1 MRNCCAR
8 LSTIPRSL
16 RHVSPN
22 SALED
27 AAHLANFLR
36 NVVGDMLFQDASS
49 LPSDESNMGLAL
61 CFDLD
66 KIATRR
72 RGALLPPCR
81 AAA

>member
-8 LSTIPRSL
+8 SSSIPRSL

-36 NVVGDMLFQDASS
+36 NVVGDMFA
-49 LPSDESNMGLAL
+49 
-61 CFDLD
+61 
-66 KIATRR
+66 
-72 RGALLPPCR
+72 
-81 AAA
+81 